1 MPPTTS
7 SPLASGWRRT
17 SGLVLPIIIIGAILV
32 FVIPIPP
39 GLLDVLLSANLTL
52 AVVVLL
58 TTLAIR
64 TPQEFSAFPTI
75 LLTTTLTRLVL
86 NVATTR
92 LVLIHGGENGL
103 DAAGGVIRSFGEFV
117 AGDQVMV
124 GVILFC
130 ILVVIQFVVITRG
143 ATRISEVAAR
153 FMLDGLPGRQM
164 AIDADLHAGLIDQ
177 HEAHQRRDLVYRQ
190 ADFFGAMDGAGKF
203 VRGDAIAGVV
213 ILLVN
218 ISGGLFLG
226 VFNHHMSLGEAV
238 NVFTKLTIGDGLVS
252 QVPAF
257 LISLAAGLIVTRSSS
272 STDLGRDVVGQLF
285 WNREVLGTAAV
296 FLGLLMFTPLPKIPL
311 LVLAGGLGASALL
324 LRTQGD
330 EDGMPEPGVRPT
342 STSAARERE
351 TRVNGGANAGK
362 RTDNHGA
369 GRVTERNTAG
379 VMGPRLAPG
388 EITAAIAAS
397 PEGMDDLLHVDPLEL
412 EIGFRLIGLADPTRG
427 GDLLERL
434 RTVRQRVAREL
445 GLIVPQVR
453 IHDQISLAPNEYR
466 VRLRGTVVGH
476 GTAYSGRLLA
486 IPPAGMVSRPDGRD
500 GIDPITGL
508 PAVWIHADG
517 REVAELA
524 GCQILDAAA
533 AVAGHFGEIV
543 RNHADELLTREQI
556 ERLLDRVR
564 TTAPTLASEV
574 VPSLLRPGELQRVLQ
589 NLLRERVSIRDMETI
604 LETLAVHAGKTRD
617 IDVLTEHARQSL
629 SRQITESYRGGD
641 GRLRVVTLSRA
652 LDARLTA
659 AGNQTDTRPAE
670 ALGDET
676 ARSIVRAVAFAVGNL
691 LEAGFPPLILTS
703 TPARAVLKDLTRADL
718 PRLVVLSQREIPRDT
733 PIEVLGSVIEEEP
746 ETVTT
751 FSTTGAMT

>member
-1 MPPTTS
+1 MPSTS
-7 SPLASGWRRT
+7 RPVASGWNRT
-17 SGLVLPIIIIGAILV
+17 SGLVLPIVIVGAILV
-32 FVIPIPP
+32 FVVPIPP
-39 GLLDVLLSANLTL
+39 VLLDVLLSGNLTL

-92 LVLIHGGENGL
+92 LILTGGGENGVE
-103 DAAGGVIRSFGEFV
+103 AAGGVIRSFGEFV
-117 AGDQVMV
+117 AGDQVLV
-124 GVILFC
+124 GVILFS

-177 HEAHQRRDLVYRQ
+177 HEAHRRREEVYRQ

-218 ISGGLFLG
+218 IAGGLFLG
-226 VFNHHMSLGEAV
+226 VFTHHMALSDAI

-285 WNREVLGTAAV
+285 NNPGVLGMAAV
-296 FLGLLMFTPLPKIPL
+296 FLGLLLYTPLPKIPL
-311 LVLAGGLGASALL
+311 LTLAGGLGVSAVLL
-324 LRTQGD
+324 ARRGDGD
-330 EDGMPEPGVRPT
+330 EPEPVHFAEAERMTRTAGAEATGVGTPGR
-342 STSAARERE
+342 R
-351 TRVNGGANAGK
+351 
-362 RTDNHGA
+362 
-369 GRVTERNTAG
+369 GRVASGPIEGGERAAGTATRRPEADSS
-379 VMGPRLAPG
+379 VRTIEAP
-388 EITAAIAAS
+388 S
-397 PEGMDDLLHVDPLEL
+397 EGMEDLLHVDPLEL

-427 GDLLERL
+427 GNLLERL
-434 RTVRQRVAREL
+434 RAVRQRVARDL

-453 IHDQISLAPNEYR
+453 IHDEIGIAPNEYR
-466 VRLRGTVVGH
+466 VKIRGTVVGQ
-476 GTAYSGRLLA
+476 GTAYAGRLLA
-486 IPPAGMVSRPDGRD
+486 IPPSGLMSRPDGRD
-500 GIDPITGL
+500 GVDPVTGL
-508 PAVWIHADG
+508 PAVWIHTDG

-524 GCQILDAAA
+524 GCQILEATAV
-533 AVAGHFGEIV
+533 VAGHFGEIV

-564 TTAPTLASEV
+564 TAAPTLAAEV
-574 VPSLLRPGELQRVLQ
+574 VPGLLRPGELQRVLQ
-589 NLLRERVSIRDMETI
+589 NLLRERVSIRDLETI
-604 LETLAVHAGKTRD
+604 LETVAVHAGRTRD
-617 IDVLTEHARQSL
+617 IDVLTEHVRQSL
-629 SRQITESYRGGD
+629 ARQITEGYKGSD

-652 LDARLTA
+652 LDAQLTA
-659 AGNQTDTRPAE
+659 AGCQGDVRPDE

-676 ARSIVRAVAFAVGNL
+676 ARSIVRAVSTAVGAL
-691 LEAGFPPLILTS
+691 IEEGLPPIILTS
-703 TPARAVLKDLTRADL
+703 ASARPVLKDLTRADL

-733 PIEVLGSVIEEEP
+733 PIEIMGSVIEEEP
-746 ETVTT
+746 EAVTT
-751 FSTTGAMT
+751 FTTGAIA

>member
-1 MPPTTS
+1 
-7 SPLASGWRRT
+7 LI
-17 SGLVLPIIIIGAILV
+17 LPIVIIGAILV

-64 TPQEFSAFPTI
+64 TPQDFSAFPTI

-92 LVLIHGGENGL
+92 LVLTRGGEYGVE
-103 DAAGGVIRSFGEFV
+103 AAGGVIRSFGEFV
-117 AGDQVMV
+117 AGDQVLV
-124 GVILFC
+124 GVILFS

-177 HEAHQRRDLVYRQ
+177 HEAHRRRDMVYRQ

-226 VFNHHMSLGEAV
+226 IVNHQMSLGDAIG
-238 NVFTKLTIGDGLVS
+238 VFTKLTIGDGLVS

-272 STDLGRDVVGQLF
+272 STDLGRDVIGQLF
-285 WNREVLGTAAV
+285 WNRGVLGTAAV
-296 FLGLLMFTPLPKIPL
+296 FLGLLALTPLPKIPL
-311 LVLAGGLGASALL
+311 IALAGGLGTGAIFIGS
-324 LRTQGD
+324 RDDQGD
-330 EDGMPEPGVRPT
+330 ESDEQASGSRTKAAGSETDNSRGAGPATENLIARISDRGAGLGAQPATGSSGRAA
-342 STSAARERE
+342 STS
-351 TRVNGGANAGK
+351 
-362 RTDNHGA
+362 
-369 GRVTERNTAG
+369 
-379 VMGPRLAPG
+379 
-388 EITAAIAAS
+388 
-397 PEGMDDLLHVDPLEL
+397 EGIEDLLQVDPLEL

-434 RTVRQRVAREL
+434 RTVRQRVARDL

-453 IHDQISLAPNEYR
+453 IHDEIGVAPNEYR
-466 VRLRGTVVGH
+466 VKIRGTVVGQ

-486 IPPAGMVSRPDGRD
+486 VPPSEMVGRPDGRES
-500 GIDPITGL
+500 IDPITGL
-508 PAVWIHADG
+508 PAVWIHTDG
-517 REVAELA
+517 REVAEMA
-524 GCQILDAAA
+524 GCRILDASAV
-533 AVAGHFGEIV
+533 VAGHFGEIV
-543 RNHADELLTREQI
+543 RNHADELLSREQI

-564 TTAPTLASEV
+564 STAPTLVAEV
-574 VPSLLRPGELQRVLQ
+574 LPGLLRPGELQRVLQ
-589 NLLRERVSIRDMETI
+589 NLLRERVSIRDLETV

-617 IDVLTEHARQSL
+617 VDALTEHVRQSL
-629 SRQITESYRGGD
+629 ARQITESYRGVD
-641 GRLRVVTLSRA
+641 GRLRVVTVSRP
-652 LDARLTA
+652 LDARLTSA
-659 AGNQTDTRPAE
+659 SNEAESRPAE
-670 ALGDET
+670 VLGEEM
-676 ARSIVRAVAFAVGNL
+676 ANSIVRAVAIAVGTL
-691 LEAGFPPLILTS
+691 IEAGFPPVILTS
-703 TPARAVLKDLTRADL
+703 APARALLKDLTRADL
-718 PRLVVLSQREIPRDT
+718 PRLAVLSQREIPRDT
-733 PIEVLGSVIEEEP
+733 PTEILGSVIEESP
-746 ETVTT
+746 EAVTT
-751 FSTTGAMT
+751 FSTIETIA

>member
-17 SGLVLPIIIIGAILV
+17 SGLVLPVIIIGAILV

-124 GVILFC
+124 GVILFS

-177 HEAHQRRDLVYRQ
+177 HEAHQRRDEVYRQ

-218 ISGGLFLG
+218 ICGGLFLG
-226 VFNHHMSLGEAV
+226 VFNHGMSLGEAV

-285 WNREVLGTAAV
+285 SEPWSAGHGGGFPGSSDVHPAAQD
-296 FLGLLMFTPLPKIPL
+296 TPARPGRWARDRCSVP
-311 LVLAGGLGASALL
+311 
-324 LRTQGD
+324 
-330 EDGMPEPGVRPT
+330 ED
-342 STSAARERE
+342 ARR
-351 TRVNGGANAGK
+351 RGRHA
-362 RTDNHGA
+362 GA
-369 GRVTERNTAG
+369 GNQADERRRG
-379 VMGPRLAPG
+379 S
-388 EITAAIAAS
+388 AS
-397 PEGMDDLLHVDPLEL
+397 
-412 EIGFRLIGLADPTRG
+412 
-427 GDLLERL
+427 
-434 RTVRQRVAREL
+434 RE
-445 GLIVPQVR
+445 P
-453 IHDQISLAPNEYR
+453 
-466 VRLRGTVVGH
+466 
-476 GTAYSGRLLA
+476 
-486 IPPAGMVSRPDGRD
+486 
-500 GIDPITGL
+500 
-508 PAVWIHADG
+508 
-517 REVAELA
+517 
-524 GCQILDAAA
+524 AAA
-533 AVAGHFGEIV
+533 PMRASEP
-543 RNHADELLTREQI
+543 T
-556 ERLLDRVR
+556 
-564 TTAPTLASEV
+564 TTAP
-574 VPSLLRPGELQRVLQ
+574 
-589 NLLRERVSIRDMETI
+589 
-604 LETLAVHAGKTRD
+604 
-617 IDVLTEHARQSL
+617 
-629 SRQITESYRGGD
+629 
-641 GRLRVVTLSRA
+641 
-652 LDARLTA
+652 
-659 AGNQTDTRPAE
+659 AE
-670 ALGDET
+670 
-676 ARSIVRAVAFAVGNL
+676 
-691 LEAGFPPLILTS
+691 
-703 TPARAVLKDLTRADL
+703 
-718 PRLVVLSQREIPRDT
+718 
-733 PIEVLGSVIEEEP
+733 
-746 ETVTT
+746 
-751 FSTTGAMT
+751 

>member
-1 MPPTTS
+1 
-7 SPLASGWRRT
+7 
-17 SGLVLPIIIIGAILV
+17 LPVVIIGAILV

-39 GLLDVLLSANLTL
+39 GLLDVLLAGNLTL

-86 NVATTR
+86 NVATAR
-92 LVLIHGGENGL
+92 LVLMRGGEYGV

-117 AGDQVMV
+117 AGDQVLV
-124 GVILFC
+124 GVILFL

-177 HEAHQRRDLVYRQ
+177 HEAHRRREEVYRQ

-226 VFNHHMSLGEAV
+226 VVNHQMSLGEAV

-272 STDLGRDVVGQLF
+272 TTDLGRDVIGQLF
-285 WNREVLGTAAV
+285 WNPEVLGTAAV
-296 FLGLLMFTPLPKIPL
+296 FLGLLSFTPLPKVPL
-311 LVLAGGLGASALL
+311 LALAGGLGTGAMVLGSRRGEDSDQTAASAESKPALG
-324 LRTQGD
+324 RQADAASRSVASRKSHRSPSTGSTQSREHVSGS
-330 EDGMPEPGVRPT
+330 MPPR
-342 STSAARERE
+342 AAS
-351 TRVNGGANAGK
+351 V
-362 RTDNHGA
+362 
-369 GRVTERNTAG
+369 
-379 VMGPRLAPG
+379 
-388 EITAAIAAS
+388 TAAVETDAA
-397 PEGMDDLLHVDPLEL
+397 PERMEDLLHVDPLEL
-412 EIGFRLIGLADPTRG
+412 EIGFRLIGLADTTRG
-427 GDLLERL
+427 GNLLDRL
-434 RTVRQRVAREL
+434 RTVRQQVAREL

-453 IHDQISLAPNEYR
+453 IHDELGLAPNEYR
-466 VRLRGTVVGH
+466 VKIRGTIVGQ

-486 IPPAGMVSRPDGRD
+486 IPPAGLVTRPDGRD
-500 GIDPITGL
+500 GIDPVTGL

-517 REVAELA
+517 REIAELA
-524 GCQILDAAA
+524 GCQILDAS
-533 AVAGHFGEIV
+533 AVVSGHFGEIV
-543 RNHADELLTREQI
+543 RNHADEMLTREQI

-564 TTAPTLASEV
+564 TTAPTLAAEV
-574 VPSLLRPGELQRVLQ
+574 VPGLLRPGELQRVLQ
-589 NLLRERVSIRDMETI
+589 NLLRERVSIRDLESI
-604 LETLAVHAGKTRD
+604 LETLAVHAGKNRD
-617 IDVLTEHARQSL
+617 AEVLTEHVRQSL
-629 SRQITESYRGGD
+629 SRQIAESHRGVD
-641 GRLRVVTLSRA
+641 GRLRVVTLSRP
-652 LDARLTA
+652 LDARLAA
-659 AGNQTDTRPAE
+659 AGSQNETRPAE

-676 ARSIVRAVAFAVGNL
+676 TRSIVRGVAMAVGTL
-691 LEAGFPPLILTS
+691 LEAGLPPIILTS
-703 TPARAVLKDLTRADL
+703 APARPVLKDLTRTDL

-733 PIEVLGSVIEEEP
+733 PIEIMGSVIEEEP
-746 ETVTT
+746 EAVTT
-751 FSTTGAMT
+751 FTTEAIA